1 MTGLNINRNISY
13 APIESTSLRLVRFF
27 SLPLLVYRL
36 SSNYFIDSE
45 FIYKSIPIQFPRTTH
60 KGRVLYGASAYKR
73 REIWRETHT
82 PLWLLIGRI
91 IFLTREK
98 TSFLRF
104 WLGVAVFVFCFSFS
118 PVKNIFRSWLA
129 TTHLCMKIYVIA
141 FQWVYFSNYLKNSYS
156 DPEYGQ
162 TNVPFIQLASFTYQY
177 IALH

>member
-1 MTGLNINRNISY
+1 MKGKV
-13 APIESTSLRLVRFF
+13 APTKSTTKAYVSFCLSLSAVVSPALYRFF
-27 SLPLLVYRL
+27 L
-36 SSNYFIDSE
+36 SIVKQTKLFHSISE
-45 FIYKSIPIQFPRTTH
+45 MCFPFLARKNSCGT
-60 KGRVLYGASAYKR
+60 ASCNKR
-73 REIWRETHT
+73 REFWRETHT

-118 PVKNIFRSWLA
+118 PVKNIVRSWLA

-177 IALH
+177 IAFH